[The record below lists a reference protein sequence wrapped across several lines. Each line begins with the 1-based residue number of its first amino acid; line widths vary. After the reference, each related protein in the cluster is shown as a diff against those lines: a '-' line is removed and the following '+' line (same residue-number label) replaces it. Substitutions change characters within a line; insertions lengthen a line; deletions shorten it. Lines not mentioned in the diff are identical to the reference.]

1 MLGLDPSTTKIRHVL
16 SSLPVAL
23 SPVSTSTRTN
33 ADVCQSLSHHAVADL
48 VLPCPDLLSLSL
60 RCPQMSCYCERCPG
74 QEGHPRGTGKLE
86 LTRCVPLGEDG
97 AFPSPLTPNSG
108 SLLAVHLLHLLFQF
122 CLLLRF
128 TSASRSAT
136 RTKELPGTPGQ
147 LTVFFSLPVSAHL
160 STTSLL
166 PSSVMISDDTNLRVN
181 PQR

>member
-1 MLGLDPSTTKIRHVL
+1 MGHRSCLDLILTKISHVL
-16 SSLPVAL
+16 SSLPGAL

-48 VLPCPDLLSLSL
+48 VLPRPALLSPSL

-86 LTRCVPLGEDG
+86 LTRYVRLGEGG

-108 SLLAVHLLHLLFQF
+108 SLLAVHLLHLLFQC

-128 TSASRSAT
+128 TSASRSTT

-147 LTVFFSLPVSAHL
+147 LTVFLSFPVSAHL

-166 PSSVMISDDTNLRVN
+166 PSSVMTQTSM
-181 PQR
+181 